1 MFHNFEGE
9 SSQGAIESSQVVD
22 GDELCMCPH
31 EFKAVEGESSCAA
44 GAAAG
49 RVDAHTEEP
58 RRFREARFGCAG
70 SDCDTVTAPS
80 RSVDFSLAA
89 RRRTHCQPTGGGSTA
104 EDSC

>member
-22 GDELCMCPH
+22 GDESFKCPH
-31 EFKAVEGESSCAA
+31 ELKAVVGESSCAA

-58 RRFREARFGCAG
+58 RRFREASFGCAG
-70 SDCDTVTAPS
+70 SVTAPS